1 MLFQRMEVI
10 LMDEINYEDLFNKA
24 IRKKSVIETLK
35 QQRENLLELKKDKV
49 KQMELKMRQQ
59 VIYEDSITIM
69 KELIDKLSRT
79 HLDHLESL
87 LNTSVKTIFYD
98 RDYRIEFEVTEFR
111 NSNNLNIYLIETTDE
126 GEIKTDLKDNGFG
139 LKTIIGFVLQ
149 VYFILYHKQ
158 APILFIDEA
167 LSALSTQYIPF
178 LHSLIH
184 NLAEEYNFEFILISH
199 DPRFNDIAD
208 RIFEVQNGNVKCLR
222 I

>member
-1 MLFQRMEVI
+1 MEDVI
-10 LMDEINYEDLFNKA
+10 SYEALFNKA
-24 IRKKSVIETLK
+24 IRRKSVIETLK
-35 QQRENLLELKKDKV
+35 QQKQALIDMKQDKVNLLE
-49 KQMELKMRQQ
+49 QKMKQQ
-59 VIYEDSITIM
+59 VVYEDAITIM

-79 HLDHLESL
+79 HLDHLEQL

-111 NSNNLNIYLIETTDE
+111 NSNNLIIYLIETTDE
-126 GEIKTDLKDNGFG
+126 GEIKTELKDNGFG
-139 LKTIIGFVLQ
+139 LKTIIGFILQ
-149 VYFILYHKQ
+149 IYFILYHKQ
-158 APILFIDEA
+158 APILFMDEA

-208 RIFEVQNGNVKCLR
+208 RIYEVNNGNVKCIR